1 MWEANAIGHT
11 VGENGIII
19 YGYLCMQ
26 LTVLGNMSHGSCMI
40 PVPGVQFILLGTRI
54 DLLYIYSTQWLP
66 HSIISIN

>member
-19 YGYLCMQ
+19 KYGYLCMQ

-40 PVPGVQFILLGTRI
+40 PVPGVQFILLGTSLRI
-54 DLLYIYSTQWLP
+54 DLLYNYI
-66 HSIISIN
+66 